1 MKSYF
6 IITGTV
12 TYALRGRDVLRKKGY
27 SAIVK
32 RIQHK
37 YNNAGCGYGII
48 ISGDVERASQLL
60 RENGIKILGT
70 EVLDD

>member
-12 TYALRGRDVLRKKGY
+12 TYALRARDVLRKIGY
-27 SAIVK
+27 SANVK

-37 YNNAGCGYGII
+37 YSNAGCGYGVI
-48 ISGDVERASQLL
+48 ISGDVESAVQLL
-60 RENGIKILGT
+60 KENGIKVLGT
-70 EVLDD
+70 EVIDV

>member
-1 MKSYF
+1 
-6 IITGTV
+6 
-12 TYALRGRDVLRKKGY
+12 LRKKGY